1 MAAREPAQRQPG
13 SRERPLGCRH
23 SGVPPAVRGAQLS
36 RDVPHPGDGQLHTS
50 SVEGFARVAV
60 KAQIA
65 GAQDHVPGQGE
76 LGAEAIAPGSLA
88 LVLDAPERTGSERE
102 APGEGDPRIGE
113 DSGARAETA
122 LVVADDRGGQVALGR
137 CGRGEEKEP
146 SVGLRIGP
154 RLVIDA
160 STARERDRPGRNG
173 EGREGQEDHGDGG
186 EVLRA
191 GPAPCKASGHGFR

>member
-1 MAAREPAQRQPG
+1 MPNWTSEVKRLAVFEVVEP
-13 SRERPLGCRH
+13 
-23 SGVPPAVRGAQLS
+23 GVPAPS
-36 RDVPHPGDGQLHTS
+36 
-50 SVEGFARVAV
+50 GFARVVV

-122 LVVADDRGGQVALGR
+122 LVVADDRGGQVALG
-137 CGRGEEKEP
+137 
-146 SVGLRIGP
+146 
-154 RLVIDA
+154 
-160 STARERDRPGRNG
+160 
-173 EGREGQEDHGDGG
+173 
-186 EVLRA
+186 
-191 GPAPCKASGHGFR
+191 